1 MLSLIRWW
9 GCLFLS
15 IFTLSA
21 SAWLRL
27 KESIYFVVRVTT
39 NIILS
44 DFHKSSLG
52 GLYFM
57 QEWLSDFTYSISMEW
72 WMFVIAALARLL
84 IAGVTVSFR
93 SFRYSQPG

>member
-1 MLSLIRWW
+1 
-9 GCLFLS
+9 
-15 IFTLSA
+15 
-21 SAWLRL
+21 
-27 KESIYFVVRVTT
+27 
-39 NIILS
+39 
-44 DFHKSSLG
+44 
-52 GLYFM
+52 M